1 VAARVLDGK
10 VLAGVIQ
17 SEIAAEV
24 AAFCR
29 EEQIVPKLS
38 AVLVG
43 DDPASQVYV
52 RNKQRACERAGITSA
67 LHRLA
72 ADTPENELLDLIA
85 SLNADRDVHGILVQL
100 PLPAGMDATRVL
112 DAVAPWKDVDAFH
125 PENVGLLAQGRPR
138 FLPCTPHG
146 ILQLLHRNQI
156 AVSGQHVVVVGR
168 SDIVGKPLALML
180 MQRTSPMG
188 SSAANATVTVCHS
201 RTRDLPEIA
210 RQADVL
216 VAAIGV
222 AGFVTA
228 AMVRPG
234 ATVIDVGIN
243 RAEGRL
249 VGDVDY
255 DAVRQIAAHITPVP
269 GGVGPMTIAMLLANT
284 VQAARLQRSPRA

>member
-1 VAARVLDGK
+1 
-10 VLAGVIQ
+10 
-17 SEIAAEV
+17 
-24 AAFCR
+24 
-29 EEQIVPKLS
+29 
-38 AVLVG
+38 
-43 DDPASQVYV
+43 
-52 RNKQRACERAGITSA
+52 
-67 LHRLA
+67 
-72 ADTPENELLDLIA
+72 
-85 SLNADRDVHGILVQL
+85 
-100 PLPAGMDATRVL
+100 MDATRVL

-146 ILQLLHRNQI
+146 IQQMLHRHQI
-156 AVSGQHVVVVGR
+156 AVSGKHVVVVGR

-201 RTRDLPEIA
+201 RTRDLVEIA

-222 AGFVTA
+222 ARFVTA

-243 RAEGRL
+243 RTEDGL

-255 DAVRQIAAHITPVP
+255 RCGASGCRAHHSGSRRCRTDDHRHAVGQHAPGCPTAALHAELSRRP
-269 GGVGPMTIAMLLANT
+269 AWHS
-284 VQAARLQRSPRA
+284 R